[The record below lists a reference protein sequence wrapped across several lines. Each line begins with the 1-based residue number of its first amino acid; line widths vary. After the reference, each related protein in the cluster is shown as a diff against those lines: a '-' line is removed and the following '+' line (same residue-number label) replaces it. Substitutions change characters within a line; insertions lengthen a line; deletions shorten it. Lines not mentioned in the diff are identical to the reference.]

1 MTKCAKLKPLTRYYF
16 QKFSLTA
23 TQPQLHLVEFLFGND
38 VDQLS
43 TADNIMEKLLGTMPR
58 CTPKECEWL
67 ARSQPFRT
75 QMFAAQLLFSQVVG
89 QSQQLHS
96 TTAALENLRYT
107 SQCLIHVVKVRPAYQ
122 PTTTTTPQS
131 YFYNRFLFGRMK
143 FCRVLKRRP
152 NDTMC

>member
-16 QKFSLTA
+16 QKFALTPA
-23 TQPQLHLVEFLFGND
+23 QPQLHLVEFLFGND
-38 VDQLS
+38 VDQASS
-43 TADNIMEKLLGTMPR
+43 TADDNIMEKLLGTMPR

-67 ARSQPFRT
+67 ARSPPFRA

-107 SQCLIHVVKVRPAYQ
+107 SQCLIHAVKVRPT
-122 PTTTTTPQS
+122 TTTTTPQS
-131 YFYNRFLFGRMK
+131 YFFIIVF
-143 FCRVLKRRP
+143 FSVE
-152 NDTMC
+152 